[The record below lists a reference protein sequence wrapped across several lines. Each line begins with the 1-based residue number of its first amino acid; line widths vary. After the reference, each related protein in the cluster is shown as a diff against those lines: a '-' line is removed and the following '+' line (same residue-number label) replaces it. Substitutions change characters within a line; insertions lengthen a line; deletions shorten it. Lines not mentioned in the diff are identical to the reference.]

1 MTAYGSVWSFSGRF
15 WFWLKVDGVQPSGQI
30 LLSRCVQAQFELLQ
44 YLLFGCANA
53 ALATMANNE
62 LMLWAVTVP
71 GVFNKHPVAVI
82 SAGFHRQIVL
92 STAAAMASAVTR
104 STEPPDTAKAAD
116 IARW

>member
-15 WFWLKVDGVQPSGQI
+15 WFWLKVNGVQPCGQI
-30 LLSRCVQAQFELLQ
+30 LLSRCVQAQFELFQ
-44 YLLFGCANA
+44 YCFLSRANA

-71 GVFNKHPVAVI
+71 GVFNKHAVAVI
-82 SAGFHRQIVL
+82 GAGFHRQMVL

-104 STEPPDTAKAAD
+104 STAPPDTAKAAD
-116 IARW
+116 IAR